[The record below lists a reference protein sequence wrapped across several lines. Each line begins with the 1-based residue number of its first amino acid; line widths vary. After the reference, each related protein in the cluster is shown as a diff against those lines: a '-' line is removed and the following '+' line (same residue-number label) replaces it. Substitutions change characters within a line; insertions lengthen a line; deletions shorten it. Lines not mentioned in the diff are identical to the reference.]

1 MQTDTTTSS
10 AIADEV
16 MRLTFRAVVAACDAV
31 QNDADAE
38 RRLIEADLQR
48 ARNIVDAAYEQ
59 VSDLGVHRHEFSELG
74 YCSGCGAAE

>member
-1 MQTDTTTSS
+1 MSTTETHTS
-10 AIADEV
+10 IADEV

-38 RRLIEADLQR
+38 RKLIEADLQR

-59 VSDLGVHRHEFSELG
+59 VSELGTHMHEYGELG
-74 YCSGCGAAE
+74 YCAGCGAAE